1 MERAPT
7 MPRDRARLEEMV
19 RMTSAVTMASSTRE
33 KAYPL
38 ENSTPRNVCLYTSR
52 MNRPM
57 RKATPSDQSISAME
71 IPWAN

>member
-1 MERAPT
+1 
-7 MPRDRARLEEMV
+7 
-19 RMTSAVTMASSTRE
+19 MTSAVTMASSTRE